1 MNQKQQTQQKQS
13 QKAEIK
19 TQESHAIQEYRCKK
33 CGASYSGNDRF
44 CSECGCS
51 LNSATCPACGA
62 ETKPGTELCLQCGQN
77 LLLEICSF
85 CGNSVS
91 STDLFCSECGN
102 PRSGITCPNCMTLN
116 FRSFCQKCD
125 APLNEQARQAL
136 FLAKQDPM
144 VKKTATLVEELAQLE
159 EYILSQTQE
168 TKKGQLSEEDL
179 NLVNEHK
186 ELLASIRGMELKKE
200 KPQPNIKPQP
210 KPENNS
216 KISFSIHTLSKEEA
230 MEKYKE
236 KLKEMQETLSAM
248 IPDAGMTP
256 QMQRDFHSAR
266 KVEIEVLTRQKVP
279 IGWRCKAYGCLH
291 SQPNE
296 CVKPFSGGEWIYEER
311 EILTRTWGHK

>member
-1 MNQKQQTQQKQS
+1 MQA
-13 QKAEIK
+13 QKAETK
-19 TQESHAIQEYRCKK
+19 TRDNHTMQENRCKK
-33 CGASYSGNDRF
+33 CGASYSSDDKF

-51 LNSATCPACGA
+51 LNLTTCHKCGA
-62 ETKPGTELCLQCGQN
+62 GIKAGIELCPQCGENLLCPQCGEN
-77 LLLEICSF
+77 LLLEICPF
-85 CGNSVS
+85 CGSSVS

-102 PRSGITCPNCMTLN
+102 PKSGITCSNCQTLN
-116 FRSFCQKCD
+116 FRSFCRKCN
-125 APLNEQARQAL
+125 APLNARARQAL
-136 FLAKQDPM
+136 LIAKKDPI
-144 VKKTATLVEELAQLE
+144 VKKTVVLIEELAQLE

-168 TKKGQLSEEDL
+168 AKKEQLSEEDL

-186 ELLASIRGMELKKE
+186 ELLASIRGMKLEKE
-200 KPQPNIKPQP
+200 KPQPKLKPQP

-216 KISFSIHTLSKEEA
+216 KISFSIHALSKEEA